1 MSSPAISLISSSTSL
16 RLSHVFPAK
25 RNAILYNAMSCCRV
39 CPLKPPSLNRIFIRT
54 HMGPLRKPPFS
65 LPPDPFLQLWNGR
78 IARQGLKLMCL
89 LPWLIIVTLIE
100 KQFPIG
106 CHSFHLS
113 RFWKTSL
120 VSVVFEV

>member
-1 MSSPAISLISSSTSL
+1 
-16 RLSHVFPAK
+16 
-25 RNAILYNAMSCCRV
+25 MSCCRV

-113 RFWKTSL
+113 RSVCPISNQKIHWRSL
-120 VSVVFEV
+120 EGLPNRQAKNNLVLGIALTC